1 MQKLFEVTS
10 EYLDKLKGFDLTAL
24 AAKIKD
30 VEMDKIEL
38 KRVESTGDFK
48 IVEGETH
55 TAVGY
60 SSTRQLDRDSEIVV
74 SNGIDLSEYVAAGSP
89 KMFNHH
95 WALPVG
101 KNLSIESDGWGL
113 AAKTL
118 YGPEDYSFAEDVF
131 RVIKFG
137 SLRTSSI
144 GFIPT
149 EVLLA
154 GSKGFNS
161 FVDMAIKAWD
171 EFTVDVA
178 DNTRAIISK
187 SILLEDSIVGVP
199 ANPGAIT
206 MAVSE
211 KSLGVTIKSLEK
223 MGFEV
228 TAQSLED
235 YENNYKSL
243 FATQE
248 RLITPTPGKT
258 AEKKT
263 KKVDKPGESGNSTG
277 NIPGLDKI
285 KIISIPTQVKY
296 VRDLSKA
303 ELEQK
308 LKDALSVKMGK
319 V

>member
-10 EYLDKLKGFDLTAL
+10 KYLDELKGFDRTSLD
-24 AAKIKD
+24 AKIKD
-30 VEMDKIEL
+30 IQMDKIEL
-38 KRVESTGDFK
+38 KRVESTGDFS
-48 IVEGETH
+48 IVDGESH

-60 SSTRQLDRDSEIVV
+60 SSTRQLDRDNEIVV
-74 SNGIDLSEYVAAGSP
+74 ANGIDLTEYIAAGSP
-89 KMFNHH
+89 KMFNHN
-95 WALPVG
+95 WTLPVG

-118 YGPEDYSFAEDVF
+118 YGPEDYGFAEDVF

-149 EVLLA
+149 EVLIN
-154 GSKGFNS
+154 GTKEFNS
-161 FVDMAIKAWD
+161 FVDMAVKAWD
-171 EFTVDVA
+171 EFTASIA
-178 DNTRAIISK
+178 DATQAIISK

-211 KSLGVTIKSLEK
+211 KSLNVTIKSLEQ

-235 YENNYKSL
+235 YEKNYKSL

-248 RLITPTPGKT
+248 RLIKQIPGRNV
-258 AEKKT
+258 EKNP
-263 KKVDKPGESGNSTG
+263 KKVDKTGESDNSTEK
-277 NIPGLDKI
+277 IPGLDKI
-285 KIISIPTQVKY
+285 KIISVPTQVKY
-296 VRDLSKA
+296 VKDLSPE
-303 ELEQK
+303 ELARKCQ
-308 LKDALSVKMGK
+308 DALDVIAGK